1 MSAPQRRPALELVPD
16 TAPGDDTT
24 TAEVVDVEAPET
36 WQVETVLAQWEPE
49 HQLIGALMWLTAA
62 QAKPIIELIPDT
74 AIWRPTIRW
83 AYQIIRSLA
92 EAGADPNPVV
102 VLAAAKQRPCSEAV
116 HPEEAPTPRRHHKLA
131 VYLASAYTQVLSPK
145 AAAGDY
151 AREVLEQAYRRGFTQ
166 AGIRMQQLG
175 ECGAEP
181 EALTTQFIAIRDE
194 LADLRRRAEAAAKP
208 GWWQP

>member
-16 TAPGDDTT
+16 TAPADDTT
-24 TAEVVDVEAPET
+24 TAAVVDVEAPET
-36 WQVETVLAQWEPE
+36 WQAETVLAQWEPE

-92 EAGADPNPVV
+92 EAGTDPNPVV

-116 HPEEAPTPRRHHKLA
+116 HPEERTDARAASQTCGVPGERLH
-131 VYLASAYTQVLSPK
+131 ASALPQGRRRRLRPRGPRARPTAAASPK
-145 AAAGDY
+145 PASGCSSSANA
-151 AREVLEQAYRRGFTQ
+151 V
-166 AGIRMQQLG
+166 
-175 ECGAEP
+175 P
-181 EALTTQFIAIRDE
+181 N
-194 LADLRRRAEAAAKP
+194 AKH
-208 GWWQP
+208 